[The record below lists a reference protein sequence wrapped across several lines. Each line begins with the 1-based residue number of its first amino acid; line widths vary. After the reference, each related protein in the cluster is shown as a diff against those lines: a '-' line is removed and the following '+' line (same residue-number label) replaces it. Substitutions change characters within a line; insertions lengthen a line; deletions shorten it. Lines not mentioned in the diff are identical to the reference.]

1 MRSNLNIESNFKYEK
16 KKYNL
21 KIKTNFE
28 YKNRENKISNLIFKV
43 LYHKNNY
50 FFSLIGILL
59 YCKIYNRKLKLTNYQ
74 KKKFKN
80 TVIENK
86 NYLNIFYYMFVK
98 INDITKNKINF
109 SKNNILINKKH
120 NINNSDYEIF
130 DHDKKIYKSIKNY
143 TVIYKDHNF
152 LIKQYHITD
161 ICDNFPIVS
170 IINEIVLQIYSYFL
184 LIHYKNSKYFE
195 IPEIYSVYL
204 NKGSNFDEINII
216 MKYINLENNIYKNLE
231 NNEIKI
237 YYRIKQFL
245 VYLQKNNVFHNDT
258 HNNNLI
264 ILNEKIILLDFG
276 KATLFNAFN
285 SSNTGFPKL
294 KKLKFYKKKSKLY
307 IILYIKNLIKKYQ
320 RLINFSNSN
329 DLKYFFDIF

>member
-1 MRSNLNIESNFKYEK
+1 MHSNLNIESNFKTEK
-16 KKYNL
+16 NKYNL

-50 FFSLIGILL
+50 FFSLLGILL
-59 YCKIYNRKLKLTNYQ
+59 YYKIYNRKFKLTNYQ
-74 KKKFKN
+74 RKKIKN
-80 TVIENK
+80 THINNK
-86 NYLNIFYYMFVK
+86 NNLDFFNYMFVK
-98 INDITKNKINF
+98 INNIIKNKIKF
-109 SKNNILINKKH
+109 SKNNIILNKRH
-120 NINNSDYEIF
+120 NINNSDCEIF
-130 DHDKKIYKSIKNY
+130 DQDKKIYKSIKNY
-143 TVIYKDHNF
+143 TIIYKDHNF
-152 LIKQYHITD
+152 LIKQYQITD
-161 ICDNFPIVS
+161 IYDNFPIVS
-170 IINEIVLQIYSYFL
+170 IINEILLQIYSYFL

-204 NKGSNFDEINII
+204 SKDSNFDEINII
-216 MKYINLENNIYKNLE
+216 MKYINLENNIFRNLE

-237 YYRIKQFL
+237 YYRIKHFFL
-245 VYLQKNNVFHNDT
+245 YLQKNNVYHNDT

-264 ILNEKIILLDFG
+264 ILDEKIILLDFG

-294 KKLKFYKKKSKLY
+294 KKLQIYNEKTKLY
-307 IILYIKNLIKKYQ
+307 IIIYIKNLIKKYQ

-329 DLKYFFDIF
+329 DLKYFFNIF